1 MKELK
6 LNIQDTDKTIVE
18 RIFAHAQSDPENP
31 AIICDD
37 EIVSYAQ
44 LKEMI
49 LNAYAC
55 LKKKGIGKEDKVLV
69 QSIHNKLCIACYYAV
84 HLLNAVLVPFE
95 KNAPQERVLEIA
107 GNTDAKLIISR
118 NDTGKDWC
126 SYDEIGAYRNGADA
140 WDGSYPDIDSDC
152 EMVFT
157 TGTTGKSKGVL
168 ITHRNMSWYTYAI
181 AKATEMKEGNRFFI
195 TTPLNHA
202 GGLRRTHLSLAN
214 GCTVIYMDGLM
225 NLKKYFSYIQNY
237 RATSLYLPPVAIRV
251 LMNSAR
257 DELMKYQDQIDF
269 VYSSSSPIPAGDC
282 EILREMLP
290 KTRLYNAYEAS
301 ETPGVSL
308 YDYNT
313 DRILKGCMGKA
324 NEGVELAILKEDGE
338 ITKEKEISG
347 QICIKSP
354 MNMHGYYKAAEITS
368 SVFKDGWFVSSDLG
382 HFDEEGNI
390 YYDGRKGDVINI
402 AGYKIAPTD
411 VEEVALLDESI
422 KECICIEAEN
432 KLGMPVLKLL
442 VVPKND
448 SFDSKALTKLI
459 AAKLEPYKVPKLI
472 ETIEEVHKTFNGKI
486 DRKYYRK

>member
-1 MKELK
+1 MNELK
-6 LNIQDTDKTIVE
+6 LNINDTDRTIVE
-18 RIFAHAQSDPENP
+18 RIFEHAYSGPENP

-37 EIVSYAQ
+37 EIVTYRD

-49 LNAYAC
+49 LNAYSC
-55 LKKKGIGKEDKVLV
+55 LREKGIEKNDKVLV
-69 QSIHNKLCIACYYAV
+69 QSIHNKYCTACYYAV

-107 GNTDAKLIISR
+107 DNTDAKLIISR
-118 NDTGKDWC
+118 NDTGRDWC
-126 SYDEIGAYRNGADA
+126 SYDEIAASVYRNEWNGQ
-140 WDGSYPDIDSDC
+140 YPDIDSDC

-181 AKATEMKEGNRFFI
+181 AKATQMKEGNRFFI

-214 GCTVIYMDGLM
+214 GCCVIYMDGLM
-225 NLKKYFSYIQNY
+225 NLKKYFAYIENY

-251 LMNSAR
+251 LMNSAK

-282 EILREMLP
+282 ELLREMLP

-313 DRILKGCMGKA
+313 DQILKGCMGKA
-324 NEGVELAILKEDGE
+324 NEGVELAILKEDGN
-338 ITKEKEISG
+338 ITKDIDISG

-354 MNMHGYYKAAEITS
+354 MNMHGYYKAEEIS
-368 SVFKDGWFVSSDLG
+368 ASVFKDGWFVSSDLG

-411 VEEVALLDESI
+411 VEEVALLDVNI
-422 KECICIEAEN
+422 RECICVEAEN

-442 VVPKND
+442 VVPKNEN
-448 SFDSKALTKLI
+448 FDSKALTKLI
-459 AAKLEPYKVPKLI
+459 ASKLEPYKVPKLI
-472 ETIEEVHKTFNGKI
+472 ETIDEVHKTFNGKI

>member
-1 MKELK
+1 MNELK
-6 LNIQDTDKTIVE
+6 LNINDTNKTIVE
-18 RIFAHAQSDPENP
+18 RIFEHAETDPERS

-37 EIVSYAQ
+37 EIVSYRD
-44 LKEMI
+44 LKGMI
-49 LNAYAC
+49 LKAYAC
-55 LKKKGIGKEDKVLV
+55 LKEKGIVDNDKVLV
-69 QSIHNKLCIACYYAV
+69 QAVHSKYCIAVYYAV
-84 HLLNAVLVPFE
+84 HLLKAVLVPFE
-95 KNAPQERVLEIA
+95 KNAPQDRVLEIA
-107 GNTDAKLIISR
+107 KDTDAKLIVSR
-118 NDTGKDWC
+118 NELETELYC
-126 SYDEIGAYRNGADA
+126 SYDEIFAYEGENT
-140 WDGSYPDIDSDC
+140 WDGSYPDLDADC

-168 ITHRNMSWYTYAI
+168 ITQRNMSWYTYAI

-225 NLKKYFSYIQNY
+225 NIRKYFTYIAEY
-237 RATSLYLPPVAIRV
+237 KATSLYLPPVAIRV
-251 LMNSAR
+251 LMNSAK

-313 DRILKGCMGKA
+313 DHILKGCMGKA
-324 NEGVELAILKEDGE
+324 NEGVELAVMKEDGT
-338 ITKEKEISG
+338 ISKETNISG

-354 MNMHGYYKAAEITS
+354 MNMHGYYKAEEISAT
-368 SVFKDGWFVSSDLG
+368 VFKEGWFVSSDLG

-402 AGYKIAPTD
+402 AGYKVAPTD
-411 VEEVALLDESI
+411 VEEVALLDENI
-422 KECICIEAEN
+422 RECICIEDEN
-432 KLGMPVLKLL
+432 KLGMPILKLL
-442 VVPKND
+442 VV
-448 SFDSKALTKLI
+448 
-459 AAKLEPYKVPKLI
+459 
-472 ETIEEVHKTFNGKI
+472 
-486 DRKYYRK
+486 

>member
-1 MKELK
+1 MNELK
-6 LNIQDTDKTIVE
+6 LNINDTDRTIVE
-18 RIFAHAQSDPENP
+18 RIFEHAASDPENP

-37 EIVSYAQ
+37 EIVTYVQ

-55 LKKKGIGKEDKVLV
+55 LKRKGIRKNDKVLV
-69 QSIHNKLCIACYYAV
+69 QSVHNKYCIACYYAV

-95 KNAPQERVLEIA
+95 KNAPLERVLEIA
-107 GNTDAKLIISR
+107 DNTDARLIISR
-118 NDTGKDWC
+118 NDCGEDWC
-126 SYDEIGAYRNGADA
+126 SYDEVAASAYGGE
-140 WDGSYPDIDSDC
+140 WDGRYPGIDSDC

-157 TGTTGKSKGVL
+157 TGTTGRSKGVL

-181 AKATEMKEGNRFFI
+181 AKATQMKEGNRFFI

-225 NLKKYFSYIQNY
+225 NLKKYFAYIEAYQ
-237 RATSLYLPPVAIRV
+237 ATSLYLPPVAIRV

-257 DELMKYQDQIDF
+257 DELMKYRDQIDF

-313 DRILKGCMGKA
+313 DHILKGCMGKA
-324 NEGVELAILKEDGE
+324 NEGVELAILKEDGN
-338 ITKEKEISG
+338 IVKDSNISG

-354 MNMHGYYKAAEITS
+354 MNMHGYYKAEEIS
-368 SVFKDGWFVSSDLG
+368 ASVFKEGWFVSSDLG

-411 VEEVALLDESI
+411 VEEVALLDENI
-422 KECICIEAEN
+422 RECICIEAEN

-442 VVPKND
+442 VVPKNED
-448 SFDSKALTKLI
+448 FDSKALTKLI
-459 AAKLEPYKVPKLI
+459 ASKLEPYKVPKLI
-472 ETIEEVHKTFNGKI
+472 ETIDEVHKTFNGKI